1 MQARKPRL
9 AIVSPAL
16 RAANNGNWRTAY
28 RWSRFL
34 GERFDVDVSDHWAQ
48 PGATACLIALHAR
61 RSAAAIAGFAEACP
75 DCPLIVVLTGT
86 DLYRDIGIDES
97 ARRSL
102 DLATHLVVLQEA
114 ALDELE
120 PNHRRKCRVIYQSA
134 PTLKPGTPPQRT
146 FDVILVG
153 HMRAEKDPLTPMR
166 AITRLSPDSAVR
178 LIHIGDASGEFA
190 RAAADLQARRWPSLR
205 RYRWLGARTHGETRR
220 RIRNANAMVISSVM
234 EGGANVIVEA
244 ITSGV
249 PVLASR
255 VSGNVGMLGSDY
267 AGYFAAGDDQEL
279 ARLLDH
285 ISGDGEFLA
294 RLKAQCAARAPL
306 FDPAHERADVNRLV
320 DDALA
325 QRMALRHALDPAG
338 DAKHMG
344 TDRQER

>member
-1 MQARKPRL
+1 MLKRSPRVL
-9 AIVSPAL
+9 GLWAGAIALAVATGAIV
-16 RAANNGNWRTAY
+16 
-28 RWSRFL
+28 
-34 GERFDVDVSDHWAQ
+34 
-48 PGATACLIALHAR
+48 
-61 RSAAAIAGFAEACP
+61 AG
-75 DCPLIVVLTGT
+75 
-86 DLYRDIGIDES
+86 
-97 ARRSL
+97 
-102 DLATHLVVLQEA
+102 DLATL
-114 ALDELE
+114 
-120 PNHRRKCRVIYQSA
+120 HRRAQQFGPERRVVVARRNLTLGATVTPGDVTTRRVYSSQVPSDVLDDPALALGRTVRVPVVRDAYVADANLA
-134 PTLKPGTPPQRT
+134 PARRAGLDGVLPEGTRAVRVVVEDGLRPPPG
-146 FDVILVG
+146 
-153 HMRAEKDPLTPMR
+153 
-166 AITRLSPDSAVR
+166 SAV
-178 LIHIGDASGEFA
+178 DVYVSFAS
-190 RAAADLQARRWPSLR
+190 DQ
-205 RYRWLGARTHGETRR
+205 LGT
-220 RIRNANAMVISSVM
+220 
-234 EGGANVIVEA
+234 GATSRDPATVVA
-244 ITSGV
+244 SGV